1 MIDRSKQANT
11 AELKRFRVNGNV
23 WIAADEMPTGVDVPM
38 AWRELLIAPDHALAG
53 RLMRMWAGVADRLP
67 AVAEFFHKTLMRPA
81 VFEREGGDIVLLDP
95 DSIACDELNFFIGY
109 PLTDGNAWP
118 P

>member
-53 RLMRMWAGVADRLP
+53 RLMRM
-67 AVAEFFHKTLMRPA
+67 
-81 VFEREGGDIVLLDP
+81 
-95 DSIACDELNFFIGY
+95 
-109 PLTDGNAWP
+109 
-118 P
+118 